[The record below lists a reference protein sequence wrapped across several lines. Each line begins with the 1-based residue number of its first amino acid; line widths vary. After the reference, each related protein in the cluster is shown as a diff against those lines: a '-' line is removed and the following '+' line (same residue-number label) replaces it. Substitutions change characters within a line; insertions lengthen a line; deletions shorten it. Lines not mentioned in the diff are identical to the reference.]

1 MAGMFEQ
8 QRAPDREIRAVWT
21 ETTVR
26 VYQAYSPAIADAALE
41 KQTFVAPFKRDRMT
55 WIKPSFRWMAYR
67 CGYGRKPGQERVLA
81 VDITRDGFEWALANA
96 ALSHPRRDQAKDSW
110 KEQLKTCPVRIQWD
124 PERDLHH
131 TALNFRAIQ
140 IGLSGE
146 AVDRYVDEWITAVT
160 DITPVM
166 RDIAGLLAT
175 DQLHKAVKLVPHEPP
190 YPLPAELAD
199 AIDATA

>member
-1 MAGMFEQ
+1 MFEQ
-8 QRAPDREIRAVWT
+8 QRAPDRQVRAAQT
-21 ETTVR
+21 GTTVR
-26 VYQAYSPAIADAALE
+26 VYQAYTPAIADAALE

-67 CGYGRKPGQERVLA
+67 CGYGSKPGQERVLA
-81 VDITRDGFEWALANA
+81 IDITRDGFEWALAHA
-96 ALSHPRRDQAKDSW
+96 ALSVPRPGQDHHEW
-110 KEQLKTCPVRIQWD
+110 KRQLETSPVRVQWD

-140 IGLSGE
+140 VGLGGE
-146 AVDRYVDEWITAVT
+146 AVGRYVDEWITAITDVT
-160 DITPVM
+160 PLM
-166 RDIAGLLAT
+166 RDISGLLAT

-190 YPLPAELAD
+190 YDLPAGLAE

>member
-8 QRAPDREIRAVWT
+8 QRAPDRQIRAVQT

-26 VYQAYSPAIADAALE
+26 VYQAYSPAIADVALE
-41 KQTFVAPFKRDRMT
+41 KQTFVAPFKRERMT

-67 CGYGRKPGQERVLA
+67 CGYGSKPGQERVLA
-81 VDITRDGFEWALANA
+81 IDISRDGFEWALAHSE
-96 ALSHPRRDQAKDSW
+96 LSHPRPGQDQAEW
-110 KEQLKTCPVRIQWD
+110 KQRLEASPVRVQWD
-124 PERDLHH
+124 PERDLYH

-146 AVDRYVDEWITAVT
+146 AVDHYVDEWITAIT
-160 DITPVM
+160 DVTPVM
-166 RDIAGLLAT
+166 RDISGLLAT

-190 YPLPAELAD
+190 YELPADLAA

>member
-1 MAGMFEQ
+1 MFEEK
-8 QRAPDREIRAVWT
+8 RVPDRQVRARQT

-26 VYQAYSPAIADAALE
+26 VYQTCSPAIADAALE
-41 KQTFVAPFKRDRMT
+41 KQTFERGGTAWLV
-55 WIKPSFRWMAYR
+55 PSFRCAAHR
-67 CGYGRKPGQERVLA
+67 SGSGSKPGHERVLA

-96 ALSHPRRDQAKDSW
+96 G
-110 KEQLKTCPVRIQWD
+110 PVLVEWD
-124 PERDLHH
+124 PERDLDHS
-131 TALNFRAIQ
+131 ALNFRAIR

-146 AVDRYVDEWITAVT
+146 AVDRYVDEWITAIT
-160 DITPVM
+160 DVTPVV

>member
-1 MAGMFEQ
+1 MFEQ
-8 QRAPDREIRAVWT
+8 QRAPDRQIRAAQT

-41 KQTFVAPFKRDRMT
+41 KQTFVEPFNRDRMT

-67 CGYGRKPGQERVLA
+67 CGYGRKPGQERILA
-81 VDITRDGFEWALANA
+81 IDITRAGFEWALGHA
-96 ALSHPRRDQAKDSW
+96 ALSHPRRDQPKDDW
-110 KEQLKTCPVRIQWD
+110 RRELKTSPVRIQWD

-146 AVDRYVDEWITAVT
+146 AVDHYADEWITAIT
-160 DITPVM
+160 DVTPVM
-166 RDIAGLLAT
+166 RDISGLLAT

-190 YPLPAELAD
+190 YELSAD
-199 AIDATA
+199 LARAIDATG

>member
-1 MAGMFEQ
+1 MFEE
-8 QRAPDREIRAVWT
+8 QRVPDRQIRAVQT

-26 VYQAYSPAIADAALE
+26 VYQAYSPEIADAALE

-67 CGYGRKPGQERVLA
+67 CGYGRKPGQERILA
-81 VDITRDGFEWALANA
+81 IDITRDGFEWALAHA
-96 ALSHPRRDQAKDSW
+96 ALSKPRVDQDTAAW
-110 KEQLKTCPVRIQWD
+110 KQQLKTNPVRVQWD

-140 IGLSGE
+140 VGLGGE
-146 AVDRYVDEWITAVT
+146 AVERYVDEWITAVT
-160 DITPVM
+160 DVTPVM

-175 DQLHKAVKLVPHEPP
+175 DRLDLAVKLVPDEPP
-190 YPLPAELAD
+190 YPLSEDLAR
-199 AIDATA
+199 AIEATG